1 MTFDKNWDL
10 DIYKKRKQINKH
22 PYDKI
27 VSSINRYFNKKK
39 SSVKKLTAL
48 DLGCGTGN
56 NTKFLCEYGFRKVI
70 GIDGSR
76 SAIKFAKRFL
86 KKNKNCELF
95 VGDFN
100 NLNFIDRSIGACID
114 RGSITH
120 NSKKNID
127 SIILEVYRILKR
139 NSIFISC
146 LFSKDHYAYQKKKNL
161 FFKKETGAKSG
172 LVTSF
177 FDKNEIKK
185 LFKNFKTEIIIHE
198 INFDI
203 ITNKKSSMWFVVV
216 KKI

>member
-1 MTFDKNWDL
+1 MTFDINWDL
-10 DIYKKRKQINKH
+10 DIYKKKRQFNKH

-39 SSVKKLTAL
+39 ISVQKLTAL

-70 GIDGSR
+70 GIDGSK
-76 SAIKFAKRFL
+76 SAIKFAKNFL
-86 KKNKNCELF
+86 KKNKNCQLF
-95 VGDFN
+95 VKDFN
-100 NLNFIDRSIGACID
+100 KINFTERSISVCID

-127 SIILEVYRILKR
+127 LIFSEVHKILKR
-139 NSIFISC
+139 NGIFISC
-146 LFSKDHYAYQKKKNL
+146 LFSKNHYAYQKKKNL

-177 FDKNEIKK
+177 FDKKEIKR

-198 INFDI
+198 INFNVI
-203 ITNKKSSMWFVVV
+203 SKKKSSMWFVVA
-216 KKI
+216 KKL